1 MRQSCPGFL
10 ETLTRCGD
18 LGWDFVPAWWGL
30 GVGTWSGDLDSQMN
44 DLKLTICHC
53 NEAAYL
59 DGGCEAS
66 SDH

>member
-1 MRQSCPGFL
+1 MSSDIPLSPLG
-10 ETLTRCGD
+10 GD
-18 LGWDFVPAWWGL
+18 LEWGL